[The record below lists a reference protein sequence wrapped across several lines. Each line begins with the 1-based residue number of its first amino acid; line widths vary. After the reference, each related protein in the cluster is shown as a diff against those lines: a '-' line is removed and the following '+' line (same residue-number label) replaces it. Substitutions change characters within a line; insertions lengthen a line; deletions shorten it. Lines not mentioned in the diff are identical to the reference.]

1 MPGAI
6 FVGYLVSEGMLFVC
20 TYIYIYTV
28 HNNYIYLHNIFVC
41 DYRQDARVSAL
52 SRHGTLAALP
62 VRNNWSD
69 NNVVQ
74 EAGGSTYSAT
84 SACGQLHQSYQAE
97 ERDVWM
103 VIIHN
108 NS

>member
-1 MPGAI
+1 MY
-6 FVGYLVSEGMLFVC
+6 VHTS
-20 TYIYIYTV
+20 TYKQYITITY
-28 HNNYIYLHNIFVC
+28 NFIIYLYAII
-41 DYRQDARVSAL
+41 DKMQEYLLLAAMER
-52 SRHGTLAALP
+52 AALP